1 MAIMAPM
8 RLLELGPNQIPRF
21 YRGGSRIAAFRGLPP
36 ASDDAPEDWVA
47 STTTVYGQ
55 DELGLTRLADG
66 VRLADALAA
75 DPAFFEPTHLAAY
88 GPDPALLVKLLDA
101 GERLPL
107 HFHPDDSFAAARLGA
122 RRGKTEAWFIV
133 DADPGASVHVGFS
146 RDIAEEELAELVD
159 AQDPPL
165 VLDTMHRLPVEAGD
179 AIYVPAGLPHVIGE
193 GILLLELQQPSD
205 LSLLLEWKGVMTER
219 EAFLG
224 LSRELVLGAVE
235 RAAANPQRLTSR
247 RDAHLF
253 PSEADGFLRAQ
264 VVTGGDRL
272 EPAFSVVVVVEGEGE
287 LQPATAEPVRVHR
300 GSVVLVPFA
309 AGSVDVIGGCRA
321 VRCRPPLAAL

>member
-1 MAIMAPM
+1 M

-36 ASDDAPEDWVA
+36 GGDDAPEDWVA

-55 DELGLTRLADG
+55 HELGLSRLDDG
-66 VRLADALAA
+66 VRLAHALRA
-75 DPAFFEPTHLAAY
+75 DPEAFFEPAHLAAY
-88 GPDPALLVKLLDA
+88 GPDSALLVKLLDA

-107 HFHPDDSFAAARLGA
+107 HFHPDDGFAAARLGA
-122 RRGKTEAWFIV
+122 RHGKTEAWFIL
-133 DADPGASVHVGFS
+133 DADPGAAVHVGFA
-146 RDIAEEELAELVD
+146 RDVAEEELAELVD
-159 AQDPPL
+159 AQDLPR
-165 VLDTMHRLPVEAGD
+165 VLDAMHRLPVEAGE

-205 LSLLLEWKGVMTER
+205 LSLLLEWRGLMTER

-224 LSRELVLGAVE
+224 LSRELVLGAVD
-235 RAAANPQRLTSR
+235 RAAADLQRLESR

-253 PSEADGFLRAQ
+253 PAEADRFFRAQ

-272 EPAFSVVVVVEGEGE
+272 EPAFSVVIVVSGQGE
-287 LQPATAEPVRVHR
+287 LQPATAEPVRVGR
-300 GSVVLVPFA
+300 GSVLLVPFA
-309 AGSVDVIGGCRA
+309 AGSIDVIGGCRA
-321 VRCRPPLAAL
+321 VRCRPPLAPS